1 MFKKQILRILVEKH
15 ITLSHQSEISMSGT
29 FTSCQDGV
37 TGTSLPFHLKQLEDQ
52 TKYMEKII
60 FRHWTTNSMRF
71 DPWENSN
78 R

>member
-60 FRHWTTNSMRF
+60 FRHWTTSSI
-71 DPWENSN
+71 EL
-78 R
+78 

>member
-1 MFKKQILRILVEKH
+1 MFKKQILRIFVGKH

-37 TGTSLPFHLKQLEDQ
+37 TGISLPFHLKQLEDQ

-60 FRHWTTNSMRF
+60 FRYWTTDSM
-71 DPWENSN
+71 
-78 R
+78 